1 MTTIQLETFRKLPF
15 GGIPPRQM
23 AQHLADKG
31 AATAAADLAQL
42 RAAVRPVGTTF
53 PEGSAVLMLGGSGGI
68 LRALAIQLIF
78 GERVPVYAVHY
89 DSEKLQIGPHHARAL
104 MAAAAEVGVPCQYVN
119 ADATKPDTIGPMI
132 ERLRAGGHRTVHLI
146 NGIAAGATK
155 RFPEHGTA
163 KVRDLD
169 IAFDEVRQIPDF
181 STWESLRD
189 FGLVDVDISTDA
201 DNERTYK
208 FMGHSTDPWATA
220 LHGAGLLR
228 AHDSVVAFADYD
240 FEPDDPVYALGPL
253 ARAKVLQRE
262 SMERIAQ
269 ATGARTIRLCYPA
282 MNTTAISAIPGGAL
296 MFAGTG
302 QILLEQNAYQS
313 IPDLARA
320 TVPIF
325 DPSFTSHVLRLDD
338 DFQRVLPEFHRRKVL
353 MHRGNLREHFSLV
366 VGNKNL

>member
-1 MTTIQLETFRKLPF
+1 MTIQLDTFRKLPF
-15 GGIPPRQM
+15 GGVPPRQM
-23 AQHLADKG
+23 AQQLAEKG
-31 AATAAADLAQL
+31 AATATSDLAAA
-42 RAAVRPVGTTF
+42 RAALSPAGATF
-53 PEGSAVLMLGGSGGI
+53 PAGSAVLMLGGSGGI
-68 LRALAIQLIF
+68 LRALAIQLLF

-104 MAAAAEVGVPCQYVN
+104 MAAAAEAGVTCHYVN
-119 ADATKPDTIGPMI
+119 ADATKADTIGPMI
-132 ERLRAGGHRTVHLI
+132 ERIKADGHRCVHLI

-181 STWESLRD
+181 SDWSCIRK

-208 FMGHSTDPWATA
+208 FMGHSTDPWASA
-220 LHGAGLLR
+220 LHAAGLLVPG
-228 AHDSVVAFADYD
+228 DSLVAFADYD
-240 FEPDDPVYALGPL
+240 YEPDDPVYALGPL

-262 SMERIAQ
+262 SMARIAHQ
-269 ATGARTIRLCYPA
+269 TGARTVRLCYPA

-296 MFAGTG
+296 MFAGTA
-302 QILLEQNAYQS
+302 QVLLEQDAYQS
-313 IPDLARA
+313 IPTLARA
-320 TVPIF
+320 TLPVF
-325 DPSFTSHVLRLDD
+325 DPAYTSPELRVDV

-353 MHRGNLREHFSLV
+353 MHDGNLREHFSRV
-366 VGNKNL
+366 IGNPGL